1 MCVCVCQVCVCVR
14 QCVSVCV
21 SVYVCV
27 RASVRVCQCVTECV
41 CVCVCVCMC
50 ACVRACVH
58 ASVCECVCVC
68 VVGGGGGTEAGGVLS
83 PDGRELCCT
92 IEKVTIIL
100 LRRVA
105 LAAAVRP
112 GRIDLVVLVSVTPRS
127 VFQCV
132 CQYSVPGGES
142 VSTAQ
147 CVCVCVSVW
156 CRSGGRGGG
165 RERGIV
171 GDRELCCTTISLYYQ
186 VSIH

>member
-1 MCVCVCQVCVCVR
+1 MPY
-14 QCVSVCV
+14 S
-21 SVYVCV
+21 
-27 RASVRVCQCVTECV
+27 
-41 CVCVCVCMC
+41 
-50 ACVRACVH
+50 
-58 ASVCECVCVC
+58 VCVC
-68 VVGGGGGTEAGGVLS
+68 VVGGGGGGTQAGGVLS

-105 LAAAVRP
+105 LAAAERP

-142 VSTAQ
+142 VSTGQ
-147 CVCVCVSVW
+147 CVCV
-156 CRSGGRGGG
+156 SGGRGGGGGG